1 MQCYR
6 MKGEIM
12 NQRVGRSSIR
22 LAQPV
27 CVIAGASIVGKKE
40 GEGPLG
46 TLFDMVGED
55 DLFGCKTWEEAESNL
70 QKDAVYM
77 VMEKAGWKAEDVSY
91 LFAGDLL
98 GQCIATSFGISAYNI
113 PLFGVYGAC
122 STCGEALT
130 LGAVMV
136 AGGYAEHV
144 VCVTSSHFASA
155 EKQFRFP
162 LEYANQRP
170 LCTTWTVTGAGAF
183 VLGRDRYTTENR
195 DKNGLE
201 REGHSGRKMIGKKVA
216 YDQKGEGIEKVKEQ
230 QKECKGEACCDVCIT
245 GITPG
250 KIVDYGVRDSMNM
263 GGCMAP
269 AACDTIARSFSDFGR
284 TPSDYDAVFT
294 GDLGII
300 GQKILLDLLEEQNIR
315 LSPIHKDCGILI
327 YDNPSQDTH
336 AGGSGCGCS
345 AVVLASYI
353 LPKIVSGEWK
363 RILFVP
369 TGALLSKVSFNEGD
383 SIPGIAHGVVI
394 EHMEV

>member
-6 MKGEIM
+6 MEGEIM

-130 LGAVMV
+130 LGAVMA

-162 LEYANQRP
+162 LEYGNQRP
-170 LCTTWTVTGAGAF
+170 LSATWTVTGSGAF
-183 VLGRDRYTTENR
+183 VVSDRE
-195 DKNGLE
+195 
-201 REGHSGRKMIGKKVA
+201 S
-216 YDQKGEGIEKVKEQ
+216 
-230 QKECKGEACCDVCIT
+230 DVCIQGVTT
-245 GITPG
+245 GQ
-250 KIVDYGVRDSMNM
+250 IVDYGVKDSLNM
-263 GGCMAP
+263 GACMAP
-269 AACDTIARSFSDFGR
+269 AAGNVIIRNLIDNGR
-284 TPSDYDAVFT
+284 KPLYIRIFRT
-294 GDLGII
+294 
-300 GQKILLDLLEEQNIR
+300 LE
-315 LSPIHKDCGILI
+315 
-327 YDNPSQDTH
+327 
-336 AGGSGCGCS
+336 
-345 AVVLASYI
+345 
-353 LPKIVSGEWK
+353 
-363 RILFVP
+363 
-369 TGALLSKVSFNEGD
+369 
-383 SIPGIAHGVVI
+383 
-394 EHMEV
+394 

>member
-1 MQCYR
+1 ME
-6 MKGEIM
+6 GEIM

-27 CVIAGASIVGKKE
+27 CVIAGAAIVGKKE

-46 TLFDMVGED
+46 ALFDMVGED

-130 LGAVMV
+130 LGAVMA

-155 EKQFRFP
+155 EKEFRFP
-162 LEYANQRP
+162 LDYGNQRP
-170 LCTTWTVTGAGAF
+170 LSASWTVTGSGAF
-183 VLGRDRYTTENR
+183 LV
-195 DKNGLE
+195 
-201 REGHSGRKMIGKKVA
+201 GKKKSRVRIS
-216 YDQKGEGIEKVKEQ
+216 GVTI
-230 QKECKGEACCDVCIT
+230 
-245 GITPG
+245 G
-250 KIVDYGVRDSMNM
+250 KIVDYGLKDSQNM
-263 GGCMAP
+263 GACMAP
-269 AACDTIARSFSDFGR
+269 AACDTILQNLMDFGR
-284 TPSDYDAVFT
+284 GEKDYDRIIT
-294 GDLGII
+294 GDLGYV
-300 GQKILLDLLEEQNIR
+300 GQSILFDLLRKKGLDIKEN
-315 LSPIHKDCGILI
+315 HMDCGMTIF
-327 YDNPSQDTH
+327 DQQTQHTNS
-336 AGGSGCGCS
+336 GGSGCGC
-345 AVVLASYI
+345 AAITLAAYI
-353 LPKIVSGEWK
+353 MPQLISGEWK

-369 TGALLSKVSFNEGD
+369 TGALMSTVSFNEGE
-383 SIPGIAHGVVI
+383 SVPGIAHGIVL
-394 EHMEV
+394 EHC

>member
-1 MQCYR
+1 
-6 MKGEIM
+6 M

-155 EKQFRFP
+155 EKEFRF
-162 LEYANQRP
+162 R
-170 LCTTWTVTGAGAF
+170 
-183 VLGRDRYTTENR
+183 
-195 DKNGLE
+195 
-201 REGHSGRKMIGKKVA
+201 
-216 YDQKGEGIEKVKEQ
+216 
-230 QKECKGEACCDVCIT
+230 
-245 GITPG
+245 
-250 KIVDYGVRDSMNM
+250 
-263 GGCMAP
+263 
-269 AACDTIARSFSDFGR
+269 
-284 TPSDYDAVFT
+284 
-294 GDLGII
+294 
-300 GQKILLDLLEEQNIR
+300 
-315 LSPIHKDCGILI
+315 
-327 YDNPSQDTH
+327 
-336 AGGSGCGCS
+336 
-345 AVVLASYI
+345 
-353 LPKIVSGEWK
+353 
-363 RILFVP
+363 
-369 TGALLSKVSFNEGD
+369 
-383 SIPGIAHGVVI
+383 
-394 EHMEV
+394 

>member
-6 MKGEIM
+6 MEGEIM

-130 LGAVMV
+130 LGAVMA

-155 EKQFRFP
+155 EKEFRFP
-162 LEYANQRP
+162 LAYGNQRP
-170 LCTTWTVTGAGAF
+170 PSASWTVTGSGAC
-183 VLGRDRYTTENR
+183 VLGKTRSR
-195 DKNGLE
+195 
-201 REGHSGRKMIGKKVA
+201 
-216 YDQKGEGIEKVKEQ
+216 VK
-230 QKECKGEACCDVCIT
+230 IT
-245 GITPG
+245 GATTG
-250 KIVDYGVRDSMNM
+250 KIIDYGLKDNQNM
-263 GGCMAP
+263 GACMAP
-269 AACDTIARSFSDFGR
+269 AACDTIAQNLVDFNR
-284 TPSDYDAVFT
+284 EPADYDRIVT
-294 GDLGII
+294 GDLGVV
-300 GQKILLDLLEEQNIR
+300 GREILLELL
-315 LSPIHKDCGILI
+315 KKKG
-327 YDNPSQDTH
+327 YD
-336 AGGSGCGCS
+336 
-345 AVVLASYI
+345 I
-353 LPKIVSGEWK
+353 
-363 RILFVP
+363 
-369 TGALLSKVSFNEGD
+369 
-383 SIPGIAHGVVI
+383 
-394 EHMEV
+394 